1 MTATP
6 IVVGMMKFRLTVARE
21 VRRQASSGPIPSSN
35 SRIIPMGAVMR
46 LK

>member
-6 IVVGMMKFRLTVARE
+6 TVVGMMKFRLTVPME
-21 VRRQASSGPIPSSN
+21 VRRQASSGPTPSNN
-35 SRIIPMGAVMR
+35 SRIIPIGAVMR